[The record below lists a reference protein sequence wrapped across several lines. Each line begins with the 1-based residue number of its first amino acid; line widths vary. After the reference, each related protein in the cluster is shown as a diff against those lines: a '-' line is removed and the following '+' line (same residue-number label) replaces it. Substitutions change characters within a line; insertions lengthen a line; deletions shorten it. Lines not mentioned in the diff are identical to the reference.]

1 MVKHSSLWDTIKYYC
16 IPQFLITALL
26 FYMSKNYVFTLLC
39 NAISIT
45 PRSSLYNLL
54 KIVVNYGLIALW
66 VVLFFDSTRSKRYY
80 KLTGRNY
87 VHDNNKYKRSYGELV
102 DYFKDADPHKL
113 DTNIFEK
120 KNWKQAD
127 GIIFGMDG
135 GKLIE
140 IPANCESNISIM
152 GPPGA
157 GKTSGFCILNAVKFP
172 GSVLAIDVKGDIYNF
187 AKDYRKIIR
196 FCPDNPNAL
205 SESCHFDPLA
215 GIKQMNVTDK
225 KLYLESMATILI
237 PDEGGSDGNYFT
249 TRARKYF
256 QGIAHMML
264 YENPDTKFPD
274 IVHAVLNGNFAEW
287 VFKAHETQCVEASE
301 LLLSFEGNSE
311 KNVSGA
317 YDNLCTALTPF
328 TNPVLDQLLD
338 GKGKCVSIDTL
349 EKGSDVYLQ
358 ISQEH
363 LDAYAPLFTLL
374 IQSFSTA
381 FTKRLDSSTGV
392 KNRPILMLLDEF
404 PQLTFSYKMINTNL
418 STLRSKSIII
428 AIIQQNLSQLEY
440 RYQPTGARSIIG
452 NCNYQIIL
460 GSNDINSSKVF
471 SETFGT
477 HKVLKVSNS
486 ETSSNTSSSG
496 RSIQEAREPIFYPE
510 DFGDLPSTK
519 EMIIYFKG
527 KWCKCKKINCYT
539 DQ

>member
-1 MVKHSSLWDTIKYYC
+1 MKKKSTLWDTVKYYC
-16 IPQFLITALL
+16 ILQFLAAALL
-26 FYMSKNYVFTLLC
+26 FYLSRNYILALLC
-39 NAISIT
+39 DAIEIT
-45 PRSSLYNLL
+45 PRSGFYNLYRL
-54 KIVVNYGLIALW
+54 AIYIGLIALW
-66 VVLFFDSTRSKRYY
+66 VAMFFISTRSKRYK
-80 KLTGRNY
+80 KLTGRNFA
-87 VHDNNKYKRSYGELV
+87 HDNGKYKRTYGELV

-113 DTNIFEK
+113 NTDIFEE
-120 KNWKQAD
+120 KNWKQAS

-135 GKLIE
+135 KKLIQ

-152 GPPGA
+152 GPPGS
-157 GKTSGFCILNAVKFP
+157 GKTSGIVITNAVKFP

-187 AKDYRKIIR
+187 AKKYRKIVR

-205 SESCHFDPLA
+205 TESCHFDPMA
-215 GIKQMNVTDK
+215 GIKKMNITDK
-225 KLYLESMATILI
+225 KLYLESMATVLI

-274 IVHAVLNGNFAEW
+274 IVHAILKGNFAEW
-287 VFKAHETQCVEASE
+287 VFKAHETECTEAAE

-328 TNPVLDQLLD
+328 SNPVLDQLLD
-338 GKGKCVSIDTL
+338 GKGKCVSIKTL
-349 EKGSDVYLQ
+349 EKGYDVYLQ

-381 FTKRLDSSTGV
+381 FTKRPDSSTGA

-404 PQLTFSYKMINTNL
+404 PQLTFSYKMINSNL
-418 STLRSKSIII
+418 STLRSKSIVI

-440 RYQPTGARSIIG
+440 RYQPTGARSILG

-477 HKVLKVSNS
+477 HKILKVSNS
-486 ETSSNTSSSG
+486 ETTSDKTSSG

-510 DFGDLPSTK
+510 DFGDLSSTK
-519 EMIIYFKG
+519 EMAIYFKG

-539 DQ
+539 DK